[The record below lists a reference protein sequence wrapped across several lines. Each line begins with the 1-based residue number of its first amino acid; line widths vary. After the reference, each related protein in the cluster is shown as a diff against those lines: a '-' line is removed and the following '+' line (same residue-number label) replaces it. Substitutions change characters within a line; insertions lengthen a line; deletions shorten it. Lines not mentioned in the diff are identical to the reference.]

1 MIWSKVAAATACL
14 SDFTVITGG
23 PGTGKTTTV
32 TKILLLMYAL
42 AYVQQQDE
50 TERFNVCLA
59 APTGN
64 IYESVVILYKRANQ
78 IAMAEKR
85 ELTKKLE
92 EFRNDRD
99 TMEEVFENKEQIEI
113 SKYYERQP
121 KPDLVAIAEFEN
133 GDLYY
138 RKAQNENPIDISKD
152 E

>member
-1 MIWSKVAAATACL
+1 MEGKKKIPTN
-14 SDFTVITGG
+14 TITRDV
-23 PGTGKTTTV
+23 K
-32 TKILLLMYAL
+32 
-42 AYVQQQDE
+42 D
-50 TERFNVCLA
+50 LA

-78 IAMAEKR
+78 IAAAEKK

-92 EFRNDRD
+92 DFRGDRD

-133 GDLYY
+133 GELFYK
-138 RKAQNENPIDISKD
+138 KAGEK
-152 E
+152 